1 MTLRVTN
8 RPGLP
13 GTVPVL
19 PLTVLGHLGRSVT
32 LTH

>member
-1 MTLRVTN
+1 MILRVTN

-19 PLTVLGHLGRSVT
+19 ALTVLGHLGQLVT